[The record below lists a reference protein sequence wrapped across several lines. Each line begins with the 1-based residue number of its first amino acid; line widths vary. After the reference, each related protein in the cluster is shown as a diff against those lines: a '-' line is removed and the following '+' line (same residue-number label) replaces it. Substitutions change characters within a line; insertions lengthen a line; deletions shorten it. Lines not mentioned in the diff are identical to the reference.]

1 MAFTLKQGDRR
12 PYFVVALKDNFG
24 EDDEAA
30 VNLTTATSAVFNMRT
45 QAGTALKVNRGSCS
59 ITSAAA
65 GEVTYQWGTLDT
77 NTVGTYD
84 AEIEVIWTD
93 GKAETFP
100 NGDYWEVEIVDDL
113 G

>member
-1 MAFTLKQGDRR
+1 MAFTLNRGR

-45 QAGTALKVNRGSCS
+45 QSGTALKVNRGSCS

-77 NTVGTYD
+77 NTVGTYRRRD
-84 AEIEVIWTD
+84 RGHLD
-93 GKAETFP
+93 RRQGR
-100 NGDYWEVEIVDDL
+100 DL
-113 G
+113 PELGILGGRDRR